1 MDFPS
6 IEDATGAMDSMQGE
20 ELDGRSIRV
29 DFALPRDSTPGS
41 GGGGWGGRGSGRGGG
56 RGRFLVHV
64 V

>member
-20 ELDGRSIRV
+20 ELDGRNIRV

-41 GGGGWGGRGSGRGGG
+41 GGGGWGGRGSARGGG
-56 RGRFLVHV
+56 RGKLLLHV